1 MSKFKVRAF
10 GKQLIEHSPLSLYLP
25 KLFLSAFV
33 SFCIWVFSG
42 VKWFPFLF
50 ALTLF
55 FFHMVSFLF
64 AERAK
69 VYWQD
74 LVSHTLFAT
83 HKTKIGLDQI
93 FSLTNISAN
102 ISANISISKYIYQQ
116 IFLSANISISKY
128 IYQQIFLSTNISIS
142 KYIFQQISKIKF
154 GLDQTFLT
162 NISDIFHFHK

>member
-10 GKQLIEHSPLSLYLP
+10 GKQLIEHPPLYLP
-25 KLFLSAFV
+25 KLFLSVFV
-33 SFCIWVFSG
+33 SFCFCFFAG
-42 VKWFPFLF
+42 VKWFLFLF

-83 HKTKIGLDQI
+83 HKTMIGLDQT
-93 FSLTNISAN
+93 FSLKNISICKYFYQQIYLSTNISIN
-102 ISANISISKYIYQQ
+102 KY
-116 IFLSANISISKY
+116 F
-128 IYQQIFLSTNISIS
+128 YQQIFLSTNISIN
-142 KYIFQQISKIKF
+142 KYFYQQI
-154 GLDQTFLT
+154 FLSA
-162 NISDIFHFHK
+162 NISFNKSAKSNLVWIKRS